1 MAAKKTSRSN
11 KETTLRHIW
20 LAGLGAVSVAR
31 REAKIAAEIALDETA
46 ALRQRAM
53 EAACDTRDIARG
65 IFLTVQEQVEPKLG
79 KFAAEVEAV
88 LAPLIEKFGLQA
100 KPARPAR
107 KARKPAAKKASPRS
121 ASARKHADVRVVRKG
136 R

>member
-1 MAAKKTSRSN
+1 MAAKKSSSHN
-11 KETTLRHIW
+11 NQTTLRHVW
-20 LAGLGAVSVAR
+20 LAALGAASVAR
-31 REAKIAAEIALDETA
+31 REAKIAADIALDETA

-65 IFLTVQEQVEPKLG
+65 IFITVQEQAGPKLG

-88 LAPLIEKFGLQA
+88 LAPLIEKLGLQT
-100 KPARPAR
+100 KPVRPAR
-107 KARKPAAKKASPRS
+107 KTRKPAAKKASPRS

>member
-1 MAAKKTSRSN
+1 MAAKKSSRHPTETS
-11 KETTLRHIW
+11 LHDIW
-20 LAGLGAVSVAR
+20 LAGLGAMSIAR

-46 ALRQRAM
+46 VLRQRVM
-53 EAACDTRDIARG
+53 EATSDSRDIARG

-79 KFAAEVEAV
+79 QFAADLQAR
-88 LAPLIEKFGLQA
+88 LAPWIEKLDLHA
-100 KPARPAR
+100 TVERPVRKPR
-107 KARKPAAKKASPRS
+107 KASAKKASNRS